1 MANIAGPNTSHPI
14 IEILKANGIDPDM
27 QVSRDDGTQRSAFS
41 ILEAAIGSAL
51 DEIEETE
58 PGQKD

>member
-1 MANIAGPNTSHPI
+1 MANVSGPNTKSPLL
-14 IEILKANGIDPDM
+14 EILKANGIDPDM
-27 QVSRDDGTQRSAFS
+27 QVSRDDGTQRSAFD
-41 ILEAAIGSAL
+41 ILEAAVGAAL